1 MSAADRPLLE
11 MLLAAEQVTPAE
23 KALQNLLTL
32 MRKWAHRLEVHE
44 IRYYEIV
51 LEGLG
56 VPSRQR
62 RLEVQAVIQIKRD
75 WLEARRAA
83 REGGEREETA

>member
-1 MSAADRPLLE
+1 MSAPDRLLLD

-23 KALQNLLTL
+23 KSLQKLLYI

-44 IRYYEIV
+44 LRYFEIA

-56 VPSRQR
+56 VPTRQR
-62 RLEVQAVIQIKRD
+62 RLEIEAVIQIKRD
-75 WLEARRAA
+75 WLTARRAA
-83 REGGEREETA
+83 REGGRREEAP